1 MEEPGKVK
9 QILLLTSKTS
19 TLVVSRSDTD
29 PMTAPSSRN
38 AALEQPATH
47 DILSMD
53 GISSGPF
60 RRRSNCLGGLD
71 STEESSKLV
80 DTHISSQLLLE
91 EIEYQY
97 QEDNLNVSGQNL
109 TSPGELV
116 QDQIAKSGQP
126 AEKQDAC
133 GGLHNSTTFADV
145 NLPSNGLGWSRNE
158 VNKRSTAGGY
168 CSLDSDQSMRISPA
182 GRQHPSLVS
191 QGSSLSATERAKDEE
206 RRIRE
211 KLKMGAQQAKN
222 RDRRLRH
229 SISRAS
235 DLLHRKATQKFVQPL
250 PSTLENKYDTCRNN
264 KYTSL

>member
-1 MEEPGKVK
+1 MRRRAGEWAHAQE
-9 QILLLTSKTS
+9 IL
-19 TLVVSRSDTD
+19 SRSRERQFSEGL
-29 PMTAPSSRN
+29 SSRLWYPVLFCCTCRT
-38 AALEQPATH
+38 A
-47 DILSMD
+47 
-53 GISSGPF
+53 
-60 RRRSNCLGGLD
+60 RRLWLFSRGWRTSYKA
-71 STEESSKLV
+71 ESSKLV

-97 QEDNLNVSGQNL
+97 QEDNLDVSGQNL

-116 QDQIAKSGQP
+116 QDQTAKSGQP